1 MSIKQSILTLCLL
14 FGVSFSAFARLY
26 MVTGSSHSCVQV
38 GQIID
43 FNSSLGG
50 WPYAPGVCAGLNA
63 YGNTT
68 TGLQAYSGGRL
79 IADAGSSYLNI
90 GSYSLFGGCPEG
102 EELVDGFCKPPP
114 PLPFCSRPETEK
126 QMSDFAQSCSAQ
138 GEGYQANIIC
148 RDEDEYLE
156 MNCDAPPP
164 PPDECTPDSPDWPN
178 CKPPT
183 ECTPDMPEYPACCDE
198 SNNYCDNPPPEECTI
213 FSPNWPECSGD
224 TDIDPDTGDG
234 LGDPDKPDGGGTG
247 NPDPDKPEPDVEN
260 NTEVLG
266 AISDLNKDMNK
277 QLTGINNDLNKNHAE
292 SKSALDALKA
302 SVDLNTDTIV
312 DGANHLQ
319 DSIEG
324 QTKTLSDI
332 GNKTNGLLTSANHLL
347 NSGFSNLSGDLD
359 SLKNSNKEGFGSVV
373 DAIDGLKHIN
383 VDEYK
388 GTPDVLYT
396 SAEYNAMLG
405 EVSQLKEEYK
415 SVLNDFKRYFN
426 FNSGVN
432 SGDFNAHNLP
442 LNWRGNPIN
451 QQNQVMTTLRDN
463 SGIVGAVVIFFF
475 GMLGIKTLTG
485 AL

>member
-14 FGVSFSAFARLY
+14 FGVSFNALGVTVTYYGFYDTCGGPNVYADSLDSLGPLWASSTYCISDVVKPCVYSHHAYGDLYCTDARG
-26 MVTGSSHSCVQV
+26 VRHSDRYQRLQRQCDE
-38 GQIID
+38 GQIVD
-43 FNSSLGG
+43 EN
-50 WPYAPGVCAGLNA
+50 GVCKDP
-63 YGNTT
+63 T
-68 TGLQAYSGGRL
+68 
-79 IADAGSSYLNI
+79 
-90 GSYSLFGGCPEG
+90 
-102 EELVDGFCKPPP
+102 
-114 PLPFCSRPETEK
+114 PFCSRPDTIQK
-126 QMSDFAQSCSAQ
+126 MNDFASACAAQ
-138 GEGYQANIIC
+138 GDGYQSNIIC
-148 RDEDEYLE
+148 RDDDEYLE

-183 ECTPDMPEYPACCDE
+183 ECTPDSPDYPACCDE

-234 LGDPDKPDGGGTG
+234 LGDPDKPEGGGSG
-247 NPDPDKPEPDVEN
+247 NPDPDKPEPDVEDN
-260 NTEVLG
+260 SEALG
-266 AISDLNKDMNK
+266 AISDLNKDMNN
-277 QLTGINNDLNKNHAE
+277 QLTAINNDLNKNHAE

-302 SVDLNTDTIV
+302 SIDLNTDTIV

-347 NSGFSNLSGDLD
+347 KNGFSDLSGDLSD
-359 SLKNSNKEGFGSVV
+359 LKNSNEKGFGDVV
-373 DAIDGLKHIN
+373 NALDELGSKQVDGNQHGAP
-383 VDEYK
+383 E
-388 GTPDVLYT
+388 GLYT

-405 EVSQLKEEYK
+405 DVAQLKEEYK

-432 SGDFNAHNLP
+432 SGEFNAHTLS
-442 LNWRGNPIN
+442 LNWHGNSIN

-463 SGIVGAVVIFFF
+463 AGIIAAVVLFCFGVAGIRVLVGA
-475 GMLGIKTLTG
+475 L
-485 AL
+485 

>member
-1 MSIKQSILTLCLL
+1 MSIKQSILTLCLF
-14 FGVSFSAFARLY
+14 FGVSFSAFAEYLKITSHGGNY
-26 MVTGSSHSCVQV
+26 HLVTGCMGVDIGSTINTGVRSLSGTYDGGSCVSMAANTS
-38 GQIID
+38 QISVTWRVNGREHD
-43 FNSSLGG
+43 G
-50 WPYAPGVCAGLNA
+50 YM
-63 YGNTT
+63 YGNEAPNCPPGEKPNSE
-68 TGLQAYSGGRL
+68 TGK
-79 IADAGSSYLNI
+79 
-90 GSYSLFGGCPEG
+90 C
-102 EELVDGFCKPPP
+102 EEP
-114 PLPFCSRPETEK
+114 PLPFCSRPEVEK

-148 RDEDEYLE
+148 RDEGEYLE

-164 PPDECTPDSPDWPN
+164 PPDECTPDSPDWPD

-247 NPDPDKPEPDVEN
+247 DPDPDKPEPDVEN

-266 AISDLNKDMNK
+266 AISDLNKDVNK
-277 QLTGINNDLNKNHAE
+277 QLTAINNDLNRNHAE

-332 GNKTNGLLTSANHLL
+332 GNTTNGLLTSANHLL
-347 NSGFSNLSGDLD
+347 NDISGGMSDLATTNKQGFGDVIDAIGDLA
-359 SLKNSNKEGFGSVV
+359 NKEISTGGYGVPVPLYSSADLDNMRNQI
-373 DAIDGLKHIN
+373 DALKT
-383 VDEYK
+383 EYQ
-388 GTPDVLYT
+388 DVL
-396 SAEYNAMLG
+396 
-405 EVSQLKEEYK
+405 SQ
-415 SVLNDFKRYFN
+415 FKRYFN

-463 SGIVGAVVIFFF
+463 SGIVGAVVLFVF
-475 GMLGIKTLTG
+475 GMLGIRTLVG
-485 AL
+485 SL